1 MGLPFPTGRFW
12 HYPYI
17 TTSSF
22 KPASNRRLF
31 VCDDASFALAALKDL
46 PRVTSP
52 SPPYNGIGLCPGGRS
67 ARPFWFMGP
76 FNRQIENQTVAVAMS
91 GGVDSSTVAA
101 LLRAQGHSVVGLTM
115 QLWNQRRLAGTAGMP
130 EAVQGR
136 CCSLDDV
143 YDARRV
149 AETLQIPFY
158 VVNHEERF
166 ESDVIRPFVEEYL
179 SGRTPIPC
187 SLCNNHLKFDQ
198 LLITARQIGADWLAT
213 GHYARVE
220 YDDVTGRYLLKR
232 AADGAKDQSYFLF
245 GLTQD
250 QLSRTLFPLGGK
262 SKSEV
267 RELARQHG
275 LALAEKPDSQEI
287 CFVPGGDYK
296 RFLDAYLA
304 ENGEALPDTA
314 GELVTTDGSVIGEHK
329 GIHNFT
335 VGQRK
340 GLGVAT
346 GSPLYVLQIRG
357 DQRQVVVGSGD
368 ELLSHTLR
376 AKRLNWISISELRD
390 SLRVEVKIRHRHQ
403 AAAATISPTGDNE
416 IVATFDEPQRA
427 ITPGQAA
434 VFYDGDVVV
443 GGGWIV

>member
-1 MGLPFPTGRFW
+1 MPQSRT
-12 HYPYI
+12 I
-17 TTSSF
+17 
-22 KPASNRRLF
+22 
-31 VCDDASFALAALKDL
+31 
-46 PRVTSP
+46 
-52 SPPYNGIGLCPGGRS
+52 
-67 ARPFWFMGP
+67 
-76 FNRQIENQTVAVAMS
+76 AVAMS

-101 LLRAQGHSVVGLTM
+101 MLRAEGHRIIGLTM
-115 QLWNQRRLAGTAGMP
+115 QLWNQRRLAGHPGMP

-149 AETLQIPFY
+149 AETLGIPYY

-166 ESDVIRPFVEEYL
+166 ERDVVRPFVEEYL

-198 LLITARQIGADWLAT
+198 LLIVARQIGADLLAT
-213 GHYARVE
+213 GHYARVQFDE
-220 YDDVTGRYLLKR
+220 ARGRWLLKR
-232 AADGAKDQSYFLF
+232 AADLSRDQTYFLF
-245 GLTQD
+245 GLTQE
-250 QLSRTLFPLGGK
+250 QLSRTLFPLGEMTK
-262 SKSEV
+262 PEV
-267 RELARQHG
+267 RDLARQHG

-296 RFLDAYLA
+296 NFLDAYLA
-304 ENGEALPDTA
+304 EKGESLPDTA
-314 GELVTTDGSVIGEHK
+314 GELVTTHGEVIGEHD

-346 GSPLYVLQIRG
+346 GSPLYVLQIKG
-357 DQRQVVVGSGD
+357 DSRQVVVGGAEDLYSK
-368 ELLSHTLR
+368 TLR
-376 AKRLNWISISELRD
+376 ARRINLISVEDLSAPM
-390 SLRVEVKIRHRHQ
+390 RVAVKIRHRHE
-403 AAAATISPTGDNE
+403 AAPATIDRSGPDE

-434 VFYDGDVVV
+434 VFYDGDIVV
-443 GGGWIV
+443 GGGWIA

>member
-1 MGLPFPTGRFW
+1 MPVKT
-12 HYPYI
+12 I
-17 TTSSF
+17 
-22 KPASNRRLF
+22 
-31 VCDDASFALAALKDL
+31 
-46 PRVTSP
+46 
-52 SPPYNGIGLCPGGRS
+52 
-67 ARPFWFMGP
+67 
-76 FNRQIENQTVAVAMS
+76 AVAMS

-101 LLRAQGHSVVGLTM
+101 MLRADGHEVIGLTM
-115 QLWNQRRLAGTAGMP
+115 QLWNQRRMAGHAGMP

-149 AETLQIPFY
+149 AETLGIPYY

-166 ESDVIRPFVEEYL
+166 EHDVVKPFVEEYL

-198 LLITARQIGADWLAT
+198 LLIVAQQIGADALAT

-220 YDDVTGRYLLKR
+220 FDEQRGRWLLKR
-232 AADGAKDQSYFLF
+232 PADSSKDQTYFLF

-250 QLSRTLFPLGGK
+250 QLSRTLFPLGEMTK
-262 SKSEV
+262 PQV
-267 RELARQHG
+267 RDLARHHG
-275 LALAEKPDSQEI
+275 LALAAKPDSQEI

-296 RFLDAYLA
+296 KFLDAYLA
-304 ENGEALPDTA
+304 EQGESLPDTA
-314 GELVTTDGSVIGEHK
+314 GELVTTTGEVIGEHN

-346 GSPLYVLQIRG
+346 GSPLYVIQIKG
-357 DQRQVVVGSGD
+357 DQRQVVVGNQD
-368 ELLSHTLR
+368 ELYSRTLR
-376 AKRLNWISISELRD
+376 AR
-390 SLRVEVKIRHRHQ
+390 RVNLIAVENLAAPMRVTVKIRHRHEG
-403 AAAATISPTGDNE
+403 APALIENSGDGE
-416 IVATFDEPQRA
+416 VLVTFDEPQRA

-443 GGGWIV
+443 GGGWIA